1 MTSPLRRRWR
11 LLLAVAIVCACVMAT
26 LPHPPRVPIEGDK
39 YQHMLAFGT
48 LTILSV
54 MAYPRADLLRIG
66 ERLSFLGAMIE
77 VVQSI
82 PALHRDCD
90 ILDWVADT
98 AMIAGVLLV
107 VALSRKLARRRRVAT

>member
-1 MTSPLRRRWR
+1 MYKFMRVAFWTA
-11 LLLAVAIVCACVMAT
+11 LLGAVVMAA
-26 LPHPPRVPIEGDK
+26 LPHPPTTIEIGDK

-48 LTILSV
+48 LAVLAIL
-54 MAYPRADLLRIG
+54 AYPATPLGRIA

-98 AMIAGVLLV
+98 AVVLAV
-107 VALSRKLARRRRVAT
+107 VAMVVLYRGLAQRAEQREACP

>member
-1 MTSPLRRRWR
+1 MPPPVALRLVFWAA
-11 LLLAVAIVCACVMAT
+11 LAFAITMAL
-26 LPHPPRVPIEGDK
+26 LPHPPAVTIVGDK

-48 LTILSV
+48 LTIFAV
-54 MAYPRADLLRIG
+54 GGYPHAGLLRTG
-66 ERLSFLGAMIE
+66 ERLSFLGALIE

-98 AMIAGVLLV
+98 SVIAAVLLV
-107 VALSRKLARRRRVAT
+107 VAYRRRRASR